1 MDYEVAELTWENGQV
16 VMHGLGPPR
25 VPNKPLSTPSPTKYT
40 WESKPH
46 AAAGGTLESIV
57 NQATTGIPHH
67 HNSPVDGGGDRGD
80 DFVSWFDD
88 CLPETQTIT
97 VIDTMAVDA
106 LVPTSS
112 TNTPNYNQQVAPST
126 HVSGMGMTSKCLV
139 DCSTRVASC
148 SGDAEMARVG
158 IGSSFEKISKDFGVT
173 ESFGNEE
180 VKNLI
185 KSMVY
190 EGRHNNMADQTVSR
204 GDTIETGERS
214 LGAETVLTTIST
226 GSPENT
232 FKHSKN
238 KTVNN
243 HHFISHSRAQ
253 ESKDNEDEDEIQG
266 SKISSFSTKR
276 SRAAATHNQSER
288 KRRDKINQRMKTLQ
302 KLVPTSSK
310 TDKASMLDEV
320 IEYLKQL
327 QAQVKAMRMMIHVNM
342 HPPAMMLPN
351 LAFQQQQQQFQMSM
365 MGMARPIDVNAL
377 SSPNITTMP
386 SILHATAPSN
396 FNMPPIPSPG
406 ADPLASFIASGQL
419 SQPMTMNAYS
429 RMAALYQQYL
439 QSNTNHV
446 FKK

>member
-1 MDYEVAELTWENGQV
+1 
-16 VMHGLGPPR
+16 
-25 VPNKPLSTPSPTKYT
+25 
-40 WESKPH
+40 
-46 AAAGGTLESIV
+46 
-57 NQATTGIPHH
+57 
-67 HNSPVDGGGDRGD
+67 
-80 DFVSWFDD
+80 
-88 CLPETQTIT
+88 
-97 VIDTMAVDA
+97 MAVDA

-126 HVSGMGMTSKCLV
+126 HVSRTGMTSKCLV

-148 SGDAEMARVG
+148 SGDAETASVG
-158 IGSSFEKISKDFGVT
+158 MGSSFEEITKDFGIT

-185 KSMVY
+185 ESLVY

-214 LGAETVLTTIST
+214 LGAERILTTAST

-232 FKHSKN
+232 FQHSKN
-238 KTVNN
+238 KTMNN
-243 HHFISHSRAQ
+243 HDFISHSRAQ
-253 ESKDNEDEDEIQG
+253 ESKDNEDEDEKKG

-327 QAQVKAMRMMIHVNM
+327 QAQVKAMSMMIHVNM
-342 HPPAMMLPN
+342 QPPPMMLPN
-351 LAFQQQQQQFQMSM
+351 MAFQQQQQHQQFQMSM

-396 FNMPPIPSPG
+396 FNVPPIPSPG
-406 ADPLASFIASGQL
+406 ADPLASFVAAGQL

-446 FKK
+446 FKN

>member
-1 MDYEVAELTWENGQV
+1 MISSLIAELNV
-16 VMHGLGPPR
+16 L
-25 VPNKPLSTPSPTKYT
+25 NLS
-40 WESKPH
+40 
-46 AAAGGTLESIV
+46 V
-57 NQATTGIPHH
+57 N
-67 HNSPVDGGGDRGD
+67 
-80 DFVSWFDD
+80 
-88 CLPETQTIT
+88 
-97 VIDTMAVDA
+97 
-106 LVPTSS
+106 
-112 TNTPNYNQQVAPST
+112 
-126 HVSGMGMTSKCLV
+126 
-139 DCSTRVASC
+139 
-148 SGDAEMARVG
+148 
-158 IGSSFEKISKDFGVT
+158 
-173 ESFGNEE
+173 
-180 VKNLI
+180 
-185 KSMVY
+185 
-190 EGRHNNMADQTVSR
+190 
-204 GDTIETGERS
+204 
-214 LGAETVLTTIST
+214 
-226 GSPENT
+226 
-232 FKHSKN
+232 
-238 KTVNN
+238 
-243 HHFISHSRAQ
+243 SHK
-253 ESKDNEDEDEIQG
+253 ESKDNEDEDEKKG

-351 LAFQQQQQQFQMSM
+351 MAFQQQQQQQFQMSM

-429 RMAALYQQYL
+429 RMAAL
-439 QSNTNHV
+439 
-446 FKK
+446 

>member
-1 MDYEVAELTWENGQV
+1 
-16 VMHGLGPPR
+16 
-25 VPNKPLSTPSPTKYT
+25 
-40 WESKPH
+40 
-46 AAAGGTLESIV
+46 
-57 NQATTGIPHH
+57 
-67 HNSPVDGGGDRGD
+67 
-80 DFVSWFDD
+80 
-88 CLPETQTIT
+88 
-97 VIDTMAVDA
+97 MAVDA

-112 TNTPNYNQQVAPST
+112 TNTSNYNQQVAPST
-126 HVSGMGMTSKCLV
+126 HVSGTGMTSKCLV

-148 SGDAEMARVG
+148 SGDAEMTRVG
-158 IGSSFEKISKDFGVT
+158 MRSSFEEISKDFGIT

-185 KSMVY
+185 ESMVY
-190 EGRHNNMADQTVSR
+190 EGRQDNMADQTVSR
-204 GDTIETGERS
+204 EDTIETGERC
-214 LGAETVLTTIST
+214 LGAERVLTTTST

-232 FKHSKN
+232 FKHSKS

-243 HHFISHSRAQ
+243 HDFISHSRAQ
-253 ESKDNEDEDEIQG
+253 ESKDNEDEDEDEKKR

-327 QAQVKAMRMMIHVNM
+327 QAQVKAMSMMIHVNM
-342 HPPAMMLPN
+342 HPPPMMLPN
-351 LAFQQQQQQFQMSM
+351 MAFQQQQFQMSM

-386 SILHATAPSN
+386 SILHATTPSN

-406 ADPLASFIASGQL
+406 ADPLASFIAAGQL

-429 RMAALYQQYL
+429 RMAALYHQYL

>member
-1 MDYEVAELTWENGQV
+1 MGKRT
-16 VMHGLGPPR
+16 
-25 VPNKPLSTPSPTKYT
+25 
-40 WESKPH
+40 
-46 AAAGGTLESIV
+46 GGTLESIV

-67 HNSPVDGGGDRGD
+67 HNSPVDRGGDRGDD

-88 CLPETQTIT
+88 CLPETHTIT

-148 SGDAEMARVG
+148 CGDAEMARVG
-158 IGSSFEKISKDFGVT
+158 IGSSLEEISKDFRIT

-190 EGRHNNMADQTVSR
+190 KGRHSNMADQTVSR

-214 LGAETVLTTIST
+214 LGAERVLTTIST
-226 GSPENT
+226 GSSENT

-238 KTVNN
+238 RYVKLLDSVLNFSVN
-243 HHFISHSRAQ
+243 SHK
-253 ESKDNEDEDEIQG
+253 ESKDNEDDDEKKG

-276 SRAAATHNQSER
+276 SRAAASHNQSER

-310 TDKASMLDEV
+310 PTDKASMLDEV
-320 IEYLKQL
+320 TEYLKQL
-327 QAQVKAMRMMIHVNM
+327 QAQVKAMSMMIHVNM

-351 LAFQQQQQQFQMSM
+351 MAFQQQQQQFQMSI

-396 FNMPPIPSPG
+396 FNMPPILSPG
-406 ADPLASFIASGQL
+406 ADPLASFIA
-419 SQPMTMNAYS
+419 PMTMNAYS
-429 RMAALYQQYL
+429 RMAALYQEYL